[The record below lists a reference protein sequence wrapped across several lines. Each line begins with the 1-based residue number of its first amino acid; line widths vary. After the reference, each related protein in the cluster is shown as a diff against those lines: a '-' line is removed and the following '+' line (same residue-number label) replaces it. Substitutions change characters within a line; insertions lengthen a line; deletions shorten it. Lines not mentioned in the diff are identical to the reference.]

1 MSLPTTPGLYADN
14 RGDTWA
20 LDDGG
25 WTHRERRLSDGTM
38 WPVEDFPGPV
48 GADALEELASEPRVD
63 LLPLTRIGDLPN

>member
-25 WTHRERRLSDGTM
+25 WTHRERRLTDGTM
-38 WPVEDFPGPV
+38 WPVDDYPGAV
-48 GADALEELASEPRVD
+48 DADALESLASEPGVQV
-63 LLPLTRIGDLPN
+63 LPLRRIGDLPD